1 MFDIERYHQA
11 ADVQDAVAV
20 LCADPKAIIIA
31 GGTDVL
37 IEIREGKRA
46 GASLVSLQGLAEL
59 KGITREAD
67 GTLLIRPLTTFAEIT
82 AHPLIQQHLP
92 VLGHAA
98 DQVGGPQIR
107 HTGTIGGNLCNGV
120 TSADTASTL
129 FTLNARLEVTGPAPG
144 WPREGDMSDLLLV
157 NKQVPIAEFYLGP
170 GKVALQT
177 GELLTGI
184 RIAME
189 DYQGYYGHYIKY
201 SMRNAMDIATLGC
214 AVNCRFDEGCR
225 HVEDLRLAFG
235 VAGPVPMRCPETEAA
250 LKGMAVGP
258 ALFREIGQR
267 AASEVKPRDSWR
279 ASKAFRLQL
288 VRELSRRALQQALSY
303 AQAKGGRAHA

>member
-11 ADVQDAVAV
+11 ADLQDAAAA
-20 LCADPKAIIIA
+20 LCADPQAILIA

-46 GASLVSLQGLAEL
+46 GASLVSIQGLAEL
-59 KGITREAD
+59 KGILMEAD
-67 GTLLIRPLTTFAEIT
+67 GTLLIRPLTTFSEIT
-82 AHPLIQQHLP
+82 ADPLIRQNLP
-92 VLGHAA
+92 VLAHAA

-107 HTGTIGGNLCNGV
+107 HVGTIGGNLCNGV

-129 FTLNARLEVTGPAPG
+129 FALNARLEVTGPAPG
-144 WPREGDMSDLLLV
+144 WERQEDMSDLLLV
-157 NKQVPIAEFYLGP
+157 KRQVPIDEFYLGP

-184 RIAME
+184 RIASE
-189 DYQGYYGHYIKY
+189 DYKGYHGHYIKY
-201 SMRNAMDIATLGC
+201 SIRSAMDIATLGC

-235 VAGPVPMRCPETEAA
+235 VAGPVPMRCPQTEEA
-250 LKGMAVGP
+250 LRGMAVGP
-258 ALFREIGQR
+258 VLFREIGRR
-267 AASEVKPRDSWR
+267 AAEEVKPRDSWR

-288 VRELSRRALQQALSY
+288 VRELSRRALQQALDD
-303 AQAKGGRAHA
+303 AKGEGGQAHA